1 MKTNYTAA
9 AALAGGL
16 LIFALMQGTASSA
29 SLPILN
35 SPHSGVTLVGHGGGG
50 GGGGGGNG
58 GGGGGGGGH
67 GGGGGPAMA
76 HAGGM
81 SAMAH
86 SGGMGGSNT
95 HAMTHNGGM
104 GGGRNMHAGAMAHN
118 GGMGRQ
124 HFAEGPHGN
133 HFDRSDHDRFVAR
146 QDHSHKRFAE
156 RDFDHGR
163 DFNHGHR
170 HRVFRNGVWVWAY
183 GPDYYAYDDDCYWL
197 LQRARYTG
205 SGYWWSR
212 YNACVGYY

>member
-1 MKTNYTAA
+1 MRSRNRDPGKQPCSGSWVWIANSNQGDHSMKTNYTAA

-58 GGGGGGGGH
+58 GGGGGGGGGGH

-86 SGGMGGSNT
+86 SGGMG
-95 HAMTHNGGM
+95 
-104 GGGRNMHAGAMAHN
+104 
-118 GGMGRQ
+118 
-124 HFAEGPHGN
+124 
-133 HFDRSDHDRFVAR
+133 
-146 QDHSHKRFAE
+146 
-156 RDFDHGR
+156 
-163 DFNHGHR
+163 
-170 HRVFRNGVWVWAY
+170 
-183 GPDYYAYDDDCYWL
+183 
-197 LQRARYTG
+197 
-205 SGYWWSR
+205 
-212 YNACVGYY
+212 